1 MRPTYER
8 HAQGAAALL
17 VYRDWCK
24 GCNLCIEACPA
35 DILSLDDERR
45 VVVNDIE
52 ACIFC
57 GLCAERCPDFVFA
70 VERPEPWPIAARRE
84 EAA

>member
-1 MRPTYER
+1 MKPIYQRLT
-8 HAQGAAALL
+8 QGPAALL

-24 GCNLCIEACPA
+24 GCDLCIDACPA
-35 DILSLDDERR
+35 GILSLDGERR
-45 VVVNDIE
+45 VVVDDID

-70 VERPEPWPIAARRE
+70 LERPEPWPVPAARV